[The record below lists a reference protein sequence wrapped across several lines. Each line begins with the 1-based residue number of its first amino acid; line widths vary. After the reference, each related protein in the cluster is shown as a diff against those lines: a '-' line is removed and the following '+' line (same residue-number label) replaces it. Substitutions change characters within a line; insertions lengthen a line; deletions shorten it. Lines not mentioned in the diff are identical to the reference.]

1 MHGIDLVPRH
11 IELADEALGK
21 AIQWSP
27 ELSKLVHFR
36 IGSAEA
42 LPAPDASVDLIW
54 CREVLMHVQALDKAF
69 AECRR
74 VLRDG
79 GRMLVYQV
87 FATDR
92 LEPRE
97 AERQWG
103 TAVVPASANARHV
116 EAALTTAGFQ
126 VDECIELA
134 SEGGERAEEE
144 SGEGGRR
151 LLHAARLLRQPD
163 RYIARFGRTAYD
175 IMAIVF
181 GTFTG

>member
-1 MHGIDLVPRH
+1 
-11 IELADEALGK
+11 
-21 AIQWSP
+21 
-27 ELSKLVHFR
+27 
-36 IGSAEA
+36 
-42 LPAPDASVDLIW
+42 
-54 CREVLMHVQALDKAF
+54 MHVQALDKAF

-97 AERQWG
+97 AERQCG
-103 TAVVPASANARHV
+103 TTVVPASANARHV